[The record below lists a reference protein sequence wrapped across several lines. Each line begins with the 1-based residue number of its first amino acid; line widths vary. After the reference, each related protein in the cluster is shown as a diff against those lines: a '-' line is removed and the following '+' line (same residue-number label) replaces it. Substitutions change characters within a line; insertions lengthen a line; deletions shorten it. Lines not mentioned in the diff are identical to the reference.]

1 MNIQSTTQIY
11 CESPDQSTVEEKP
24 AKNGQSGANLLRH
37 SVFSKVTAK
46 HTGTESDGT
55 QGYCVPS
62 FNSWQ
67 RERAAILQRACRSLK
82 WRHEHGETLRSAG
95 RIVAARYHE
104 MVFKCDPARKLQ
116 LSASTLRRIFRV
128 WTRNGE
134 LPHAFRLNFITRQS
148 VFTSPILTRFIQFIV
163 DRPQPS
169 LAVAWRKFCER
180 GGNFG
185 PGRRAGKPL
194 KISYYSI
201 RYALPTSLFREIATQ
216 QKAIAAARQAL
227 VEIQCRADCYAR
239 DNFPERPRKRM
250 RSGLDFQI

>member
-1 MNIQSTTQIY
+1 G
-11 CESPDQSTVEEKP
+11 D
-24 AKNGQSGANLLRH
+24 ANVLRR
-37 SVFSKVTAK
+37 SAIS
-46 HTGTESDGT
+46 
-55 QGYCVPS
+55 S
-62 FNSWQ
+62 FKAWQ
-67 RERAAILQRACRSLK
+67 RERAVILQRACRSLK
-82 WRHEHGETLRSAG
+82 QRHAHGETLRQAGKVVAG
-95 RIVAARYHE
+95 RYHG
-104 MVFKCDPARKLQ
+104 MAFKCDPDRKLQ

-148 VFTSPILTRFIQFIV
+148 VFTSPILRRFIQFII

-201 RYALPTSLFREIATQ
+201 RYVLPTSLFREIAAQ
-216 QKAIAAARQAL
+216 QKAIAAARRAL

-239 DNFPERPRKRM
+239 ENFPDHPPRKQMHSR
-250 RSGLDFQI
+250 LDYQI